1 MRNSQKNFTL
11 SNNFFSPP
19 SSLWEN
25 ENGSRQTNRG
35 SMVNFCRQWD
45 SSDSSVEMIF
55 YSKRGTKMTKIRL
68 CKKNCYSAPF
78 FDEYFERNTFFF
90 FNNTNDNTFYINVKT
105 VQKKK
110 KLRRKI

>member
-1 MRNSQKNFTL
+1 
-11 SNNFFSPP
+11 
-19 SSLWEN
+19 
-25 ENGSRQTNRG
+25 
-35 SMVNFCRQWD
+35 
-45 SSDSSVEMIF
+45 
-55 YSKRGTKMTKIRL
+55 MTKISL

-110 KLRRKI
+110 KIKEENLKTDSGVLRILNNKTVMF